1 MPQKQYFVPPKRGP
15 GRPKKNPV
23 VYDVEPQNEMK
34 SKLYASTFS
43 HNMIDELIRNKLRE
57 LNPPKYGPHKR
68 RGRPPKPKPEI
79 PEPTPRERLQQY
91 SSSSPTVEDLLQYE
105 KDLKNYQ
112 ASVLQNAWRNKKAIQ
127 ELSNRYVT
135 SKAQIISD
143 ALKRNVAKKK
153 TLAAIN
159 ERVYHL
165 APSKIQN
172 AYRAH
177 LARIK
182 VDVKKGLKRI
192 LH

>member
-1 MPQKQYFVPPKRGP
+1 MPQKEYFVPPKRGP

-34 SKLYASTFS
+34 SKLYASTYS
-43 HNMIDELIRNKLRE
+43 HNMIDDLLKNKLRE

-68 RGRPPKPKPEI
+68 RGRPPKPRPEI

-91 SSSSPTVEDLLQYE
+91 SSSCPTVEDLLQYE